1 MAADRPLLPGEF
13 VLLGLLRRRSMHG
26 YEMAREL
33 EAEGLTEVCPV
44 EQSLLYAYLRNLEER
59 DLVQWEERRVGGR
72 PPRKHYRL
80 TASGRETVD
89 CWLREPVERL
99 RDVRLAL
106 LLKLHLLGSL
116 DPAAQR
122 ELLDRQI
129 TVCEDYRR
137 AAEAR
142 GASVENPFSR
152 LVARSRLA
160 AAESTIRWLRDYAGE
175 LAEGSSERG

>member
-1 MAADRPLLPGEF
+1 
-13 VLLGLLRRRSMHG
+13 MHG

-59 DLVQWEERRVGGR
+59 GLVEWEEQRVGGR

-80 TASGRETVD
+80 TDSGRESVD
-89 CWLREPVERL
+89 RWLREPVERL
-99 RDVRLAL
+99 REVRLAF
-106 LLKLHLLGSL
+106 LLKIHLLRSL
-116 DPAAQR
+116 DPAAER
-122 ELLDRQI
+122 DLLDRQI
-129 TVCEDYRR
+129 AVCEDYRE

-142 GASVENPFSR
+142 ADSAENPFSR

-160 AAESTIRWLRDYAGE
+160 AAESTICWLREYADE
-175 LAEGSSERG
+175 LAAGVDRA

>member
-13 VLLGLLRRRSMHG
+13 ALLGLLRRRSMHG

-33 EAEGLTEVCPV
+33 ESEGLTEVCPV

-59 DLVQWEERRVGGR
+59 ELVEWEEQRVGGR

-80 TASGRETVD
+80 TESGQETVD
-89 CWLREPVERL
+89 RWLREPVERL

-106 LLKLHLLGSL
+106 LLKLHLLESL
-116 DPAAQR
+116 DPRAER
-122 ELLDRQI
+122 DLLRRQI
-129 TVCEDYRR
+129 VVCKDYRA

-142 GASVENPFSR
+142 ANDAENRFSR

-160 AAESTIRWLRDYAGE
+160 AAESTLRWLCDYADE
-175 LAEGSSERG
+175 LEAEGGGA

>member
-1 MAADRPLLPGEF
+1 
-13 VLLGLLRRRSMHG
+13 MHG

-59 DLVQWEERRVGGR
+59 SLVQWEEQRVGGR

-80 TASGRETVD
+80 TPSGRQTVD
-89 CWLREPVERL
+89 EWLREPVQRL
-99 RDVRLAL
+99 REVRLAL
-106 LLKLHLLGSL
+106 LLKLHLLESL
-116 DPAAQR
+116 DPIAERQ
-122 ELLDRQI
+122 LLRQQI
-129 TVCEDYRR
+129 AVCEEYRA

-142 GASVENPFSR
+142 ANEAEDRFSR

-160 AAESTIRWLRDYAGE
+160 AAESTIRWLRDYADE
-175 LAEGSSERG
+175 LAAEAEDD